1 MEQSR
6 SFIVILSVTLVLAGF
21 FGVAAILSTPGTQ
34 AALASAGN
42 ADSSAI
48 ARFFRDAEAGTT
60 GASGLGPA
68 TDSVTVDTAINSATV
83 NSILEDAASLG
94 QQSQSNQPSI
104 TVETSS
110 NLTVQ
115 STSPASSAASAASAS
130 SAVAAT
136 PAKELGGPNYTG
148 PATARPASTSASPAA
163 TSASSSRTAAAPAS
177 TSGTRSTA
185 TAGTAG
191 TATQGPASAAAQL
204 NEKEYWIQV
213 ISSPSRN
220 RVELAQRDLENFGLG
235 GRIGSYKVDDVDYYR
250 LRYGP
255 YTEEAEAEKF
265 LAWIRELPNYR
276 AAFISLEQRSGS

>member
-60 GASGLGPA
+60 GTSGLGPA

-115 STSPASSAASAASAS
+115 STSPASSAASAS

-276 AAFISLEQRSGS
+276 AAFISL